1 MDFLSLAS
9 NRYSIRG
16 YDSQKPVEKEKLLRV
31 LEAGRMAPSAANR
44 QPWTIVVVQSQAKLQ
59 ALTTVYPAKW
69 FADAPVVLIVKG
81 RKSEAWKRRSDNYCA
96 IETDLTI
103 IMDHLILAATAEGLG
118 TCWIAAFDEVKLRE
132 ILKLTDDEVVFA
144 LTPIGYALENEIV
157 TRPKTRKT
165 LEEIVEW
172 L

>member
-1 MDFLSLAS
+1 MDFFTLAS

-16 YDSQKPVEKEKLLRV
+16 YDPQKPVEKEKLLRV

-44 QPWTIVVVQSQAKLQ
+44 QPWTFVVMRSKEVLL
-59 ALTTVYPAKW
+59 ALADVYPAKW
-69 FADAPVVLIVKG
+69 FQDAPVALIVKG
-81 RKSEAWKRRSDNYCA
+81 RKSEAWHRKSDNYCA

-103 IMDHLILAATAEGLG
+103 AMDHIILAATAEGLG
-118 TCWIAAFDEVKLRE
+118 TCWIAAFDEVKLRQL
-132 ILKLTDDEVVFA
+132 LKLTDDEVVFGM
-144 LTPIGYALENEIV
+144 TPIGYKAETGVI
-157 TRPKTRKT
+157 TRPKTRKP